1 MLWQRQTGVT
11 PELPSLT
18 PRGDATAPAHPQE
31 CGIPARQWDVLLEH
45 QETPWATQQWST
57 VILVLLFCS
66 LTMAA

>member
-31 CGIPARQWDVLLEH
+31 CGIPAQQWDVLLEH
-45 QETPWATQQWST
+45 QETPWAAQQW
-57 VILVLLFCS
+57 I
-66 LTMAA
+66 